1 MKKRSRL
8 MVCLVAGVL
17 ILAVSATA
25 AFGSVNGYTKYKTA
39 LKALALEEDNF
50 TATADLTMTMDGKE
64 AMAAHVDCAMAA
76 PNYSAYTTFTQNGK
90 TYEEYRGSVDGVHTW
105 YTHDDTY
112 YQFQNDVGQ
121 KNLLGFNADDEMQ
134 NRLVTFME
142 IAADT
147 VVGDLKNNFVEV
159 GSENGSTLYQ
169 VNIAN
174 SQVPSL
180 VNAGLSLFAYT
191 LADGQSNLYQVHY
204 EDYDANLFAYYEKQ
218 TGETLSEDFKTHY
231 ANGWDEAWYEANEE
245 QVDKFYEVL
254 NGNWEEE
261 YYNILDKKGGGIVYV
276 YADGAYDYYATAQ
289 EFAEKNPN
297 SDFSD
302 DLLYYYVGQ
311 DMVLDNVDCTFGVDK
326 NGKLTSNQIAVTFTT
341 TDGDGGHHELV
352 ISADIQ
358 VSDYGATVVQA
369 PDLSGRTKAN

>member
-159 GSENGSTLYQ
+159 GSEGDSTLYQ
-169 VNIAN
+169 VNISN

-231 ANGWDEAWYEANEE
+231 TNGWDEAWYEANEE

-276 YADGAYDYYATAQ
+276 YADGAYDYYATAK

-302 DLLYYYVGQ
+302 DLYYYVGQ

>member
-8 MVCLVAGVL
+8 MICLVAGVL

-25 AFGSVNGYTKYKTA
+25 AFGSVNGYAKYKNA

-50 TATADLTMTMDGKE
+50 TAAADLTMTMDGKE
-64 AMAAHVDCAMAA
+64 AMAAHVDYAMAA
-76 PNYSAYTTFTQNGK
+76 PNYSSYATVTQNGK
-90 TYEEYRGSVDGVHTW
+90 TYEEYSGTVDGV
-105 YTHDDTY
+105 YTCYGHDDTY
-112 YQFQNDVGQ
+112 YQSQDDSGQ
-121 KNLLGFNADDEMQ
+121 KNLLGFDADDEMQ

-159 GSENGSTLYQ
+159 GSEGDSTLYQ
-169 VNIAN
+169 VNISN

-191 LADGQSNLYQVHY
+191 LADGQSNLCQVQY
-204 EDYDANLFAYYEKQ
+204 EDYDANMFAYYEKQ
-218 TGETLSEDFKTHY
+218 TGETLSEDFKTNY
-231 ANGWDEAWYEANEE
+231 TNGWDEAWYEANEE
-245 QVDKFYEVL
+245 QLDKFYEVTD
-254 NGNWEEE
+254 GNWEDE
-261 YYNILDKKGGGIVYV
+261 YYKVLDNKGGGIVYV
-276 YADGAYDYYATAQ
+276 YADGTYDYYATAQ

-302 DLLYYYVGQ
+302 ALYYYVGQ
-311 DMVLDNVDCTFGVDK
+311 DMVLDNVACTFGVDK
-326 NGKLTSNQIAVTFTT
+326 DGKLTSNQIAVTFTT
-341 TDGDGGHHELV
+341 TDADGGHHELV
-352 ISADIQ
+352 ISADVQ
-358 VSDYGATVVQA
+358 VSGYGATVVQA